1 MLRSGFSVESIM
13 YTGKLVFSQLIEHL
27 PLHTFRRC
35 VQRYR
40 GHHKVKHFSCL
51 DQYLCMAFAQLTLRE
66 SLRDIEACLRAA
78 GSKLYH
84 AGMKARVSRN
94 TLAKAN
100 ELRNWKIYRDI
111 ALILIDQAR
120 VLYASQPLA
129 MNLKRAVYAL
139 DSTVI
144 DLCLS
149 LFPWAQ
155 HRRHKSAVKMHTQLD
170 LRGNIPTFIR
180 VTGGQKHD
188 VHFLDHVMFE
198 AGAFYIMDKGYIDFQ
213 RLYHIHQQ
221 QSFFVIRAKNNL
233 VFSRRASRQV
243 NKNRGLRSDQTIRLT
258 GTKSSVYYPELL
270 RRIHYVDTEIDKRFF
285 FLTNNFS
292 LSPKTIARLY
302 KFRWQIELFFKW
314 IKQHL
319 RIKAFYGTTPNAVKT
334 QVWIAISV
342 YVLVA
347 ILKKELDLK
356 ASMYEILQVLGVMLF
371 EKTPIKSLF
380 SADFNNFSKSDLHNQ
395 LLLFDF

>member
-1 MLRSGFSVESIM
+1 MNNGRI
-13 YTGKLVFSQLIEHL
+13 VFSQIMDYFPQRRFKSCVNRHRGD
-27 PLHTFRRC
+27 HRIKTFT
-35 VQRYR
+35 
-40 GHHKVKHFSCL
+40 CL
-51 DQYLCMAFAQLTLRE
+51 DQFYCMTFAQLTGRE

-78 GSKLYH
+78 GPKLYH
-84 AGMKARVSRN
+84 AGIKAPVSRT

-100 ELRNWKIYRDI
+100 EQRDWRIYRDI

-120 VLYASQPLA
+120 RIYGNQPLA

-139 DSTVI
+139 DSTVV
-144 DLCLS
+144 DLSLA

-155 HRRHKSAVKMHTQLD
+155 HRKHKSAVKVHTQLD
-170 LRGNIPTFIR
+170 LRGNIPAFIR
-180 VTGGQKHD
+180 ITGGQTHD
-188 VHFLDHVMFE
+188 VHFLDHVIFE

-221 QSFFVIRAKNNL
+221 QSFFVTRAKNNMAYI
-233 VFSRRASRQV
+233 RQASYPV
-243 NKNRGLRSDQTIRLT
+243 DKSRGLRSDQAIRLT
-258 GTKSSVYYPELL
+258 GPKSSVSYPERL
-270 RRIHYVDTEIDKRFF
+270 RRIHYVDTELNKRFL
-285 FLTNNFS
+285 FLTNNFN
-292 LSPKTIARLY
+292 LSPWTIARLY

-347 ILKKELDLK
+347 ILKKELDLE
-356 ASMYEILQVLGVMLF
+356 ASMYEILQVVGIMLF

-380 SADFNNFSKSDLHNQ
+380 YADSNNFSKSDICNQ
-395 LLLFDF
+395 LYLFNL

>member
-1 MLRSGFSVESIM
+1 MNHGRI
-13 YTGKLVFSQLIEHL
+13 VFSQIMDYF
-27 PLHTFRRC
+27 PQRRFKSC
-35 VQRYR
+35 VNRYR
-40 GHHKVKHFSCL
+40 GDHRVRSFTCL
-51 DQYLCMAFAQLTLRE
+51 DQFYCMTFAQLTARE
-66 SLRDIEACLRAA
+66 SLRDIEACLRAV
-78 GSKLYH
+78 GPKLYH

-100 ELRNWKIYRDI
+100 ELRDWKIYRDI
-111 ALILIDQAR
+111 GLILINHAR
-120 VLYASQPLA
+120 MLYAHQPLG

-139 DSTVI
+139 DSTVV

-155 HRRHKSAVKMHTQLD
+155 HRRHKSAVKVHTQLD

-180 VTGGQKHD
+180 ITGGQTHD
-188 VHFLDHVMFE
+188 VHFLDHVIFE
-198 AGAFYIMDKGYIDFQ
+198 AGAFYIMDKGFTDFR

-233 VFSRRASRQV
+233 AFTRRGSRPIDKS
-243 NKNRGLRSDQTIRLT
+243 RGLRSDQTIRLA
-258 GTKSSVYYPELL
+258 GPKSSVLYPELL
-270 RRIHYVDTEIDKRFF
+270 RRIHYVDTELDKRFF
-285 FLTNNFS
+285 FLTNNFN
-292 LSPKTIARLY
+292 LSPWTIARLY
-302 KFRWQIELFFKW
+302 KFRWRIELFFKW

-347 ILKKELDLK
+347 ILKKQLDLK

-371 EKTPIKSLF
+371 EKTPVKSLF
-380 SADFNNFSKSDLHNQ
+380 STNVYNFSKSYSRNQ
-395 LLLFDF
+395 LLLFDL

>member
-1 MLRSGFSVESIM
+1 MNHGRI
-13 YTGKLVFSQLIEHL
+13 VFSQIMDYF
-27 PLHTFRRC
+27 PQRRFKSC
-35 VQRYR
+35 VDRYR
-40 GHHKVKHFSCL
+40 GEHRIHTFSCL
-51 DQYLCMAFAQLTLRE
+51 DQFYCMAFAQLTGRE

-78 GSKLYH
+78 GGKLYH

-139 DSTVI
+139 DSTVV

-155 HRRHKSAVKMHTQLD
+155 HRRHKSAIKMHTQLD

-347 ILKKELDLK
+347 ILKKELGLEV
-356 ASMYEILQVLGVMLF
+356 SMYEILQVLSVTLF
-371 EKTPIKSLF
+371 EKTPLKSLF
-380 SADFNNFSKSDLHNQ
+380 LPDLRNFTQGNIHNQ
-395 LLLFDF
+395 LLLFDL

>member
-1 MLRSGFSVESIM
+1 MDYFP
-13 YTGKLVFSQLIEHL
+13 Q
-27 PLHTFRRC
+27 RRFKSC
-35 VQRYR
+35 VDRYR
-40 GHHKVKHFSCL
+40 GDYRVKKFSCL
-51 DQYLCMAFAQLTLRE
+51 DQFYCMAFAQLTGRE

-78 GSKLYH
+78 GTKLYH
-84 AGMKARVSRN
+84 AGLKARVSRT

-100 ELRNWKIYRDI
+100 ELRDWKIYRDI

-120 VLYASQPLA
+120 TLYADQPLA

-139 DSTVI
+139 DSTVV

-155 HRRHKSAVKMHTQLD
+155 HRRHKSAVKLHTQLD
-170 LRGNIPTFIR
+170 LRGNIPAFIR
-180 VTGGQKHD
+180 ITGGQKHD
-188 VHFLDHVMFE
+188 VHFLDHVVFE

-233 VFSRRASRQV
+233 VFTRRASRPV
-243 NKNRGLRSDQTIRLT
+243 SKNRGLRSDQTIRLT
-258 GTKSSVYYPELL
+258 GPKSSVYYPELL
-270 RRIHYVDTEIDKRFF
+270 RRIHYVDTELNKRFL
-285 FLTNNFS
+285 FLTNNFN
-292 LSPKTIARLY
+292 LSPWTIARLY

-319 RIKAFYGTTPNAVKT
+319 RIKVFYGTTPNAVKT
-334 QVWIAISV
+334 QIWVAISI

-347 ILKKELDLK
+347 VMKKELDLET
-356 ASMYEILQVLGVMLF
+356 SMYEILQVLGVMLF
-371 EKTPIKSLF
+371 EKTPVKNLF
-380 SADFNNFSKSDLHNQ
+380 SADFNNFSKSYLRNQ
-395 LLLFDF
+395 LFLFDL

>member
-1 MLRSGFSVESIM
+1 MNHGQI
-13 YTGKLVFSQLIEHL
+13 VFSQIMDYF
-27 PLHTFRRC
+27 PRRRFKSC
-35 VQRYR
+35 VDRYR
-40 GHHKVKHFSCL
+40 GDHRIRTFSCL
-51 DQYLCMAFAQLTLRE
+51 DQFYCMAFAQLTGRE

-78 GSKLYH
+78 GGKLYH

-100 ELRNWKIYRDI
+100 ELRNWKIYRDV

-120 VLYASQPLA
+120 TLYANQPLA

-170 LRGNIPTFIR
+170 LRGNIPAFIR
-180 VTGGQKHD
+180 VTGGQTHD
-188 VHFLDHVMFE
+188 VHFLDHVIFE

-233 VFSRRASRQV
+233 AFSRRASRQV

-258 GTKSSVYYPELL
+258 GPKSSVYYPELL
-270 RRIHYVDTEIDKRFF
+270 RRIHYVDTELDKRFF

-292 LSPKTIARLY
+292 LSPKTIAHLY

-347 ILKKELDLK
+347 ILKKELDLE

-380 SADFNNFSKSDLHNQ
+380 FTDFNKFSKSCLHNQ
-395 LLLFDF
+395 LLLFDL

>member
-1 MLRSGFSVESIM
+1 MNNGQI
-13 YTGKLVFSQLIEHL
+13 VFSQIMDYF
-27 PLHTFRRC
+27 PRRRFKSC
-35 VQRYR
+35 VDRYR
-40 GHHKVKHFSCL
+40 GDHRIKTFTCL
-51 DQYLCMAFAQLTLRE
+51 DQFYCMTFAQLTGRE

-78 GSKLYH
+78 GPKLYH
-84 AGMKARVSRN
+84 AGIKARVSRT

-100 ELRNWKIYRDI
+100 EQRDWRIYRDI
-111 ALILIDQAR
+111 ALILINQAR
-120 VLYASQPLA
+120 RLYVNQPLA

-139 DSTVI
+139 DSTVV
-144 DLCLS
+144 DLSLT

-155 HRRHKSAVKMHTQLD
+155 HRRHKSAVKVHTQLD
-170 LRGNIPTFIR
+170 LRGNIPAFIR
-180 VTGGQKHD
+180 ITGGQTHD
-188 VHFLDHVMFE
+188 VHFLDHVLFE

-221 QSFFVIRAKNNL
+221 QAFFVTRAKNNMAYT
-233 VFSRRASRQV
+233 RQASYPV
-243 NKNRGLRSDQTIRLT
+243 AKSRGLRSDQAIRLT
-258 GTKSSVYYPELL
+258 GPKSSVHYPEQL
-270 RRIHYVDTEIDKRFF
+270 RRIHYVDAELNKRFL
-285 FLTNNFS
+285 FLTNNFK
-292 LSPKTIARLY
+292 LSPWTIARLY

-356 ASMYEILQVLGVMLF
+356 AGMYEILQVLGVMLF
-371 EKTPIKSLF
+371 EKTPVKSLF
-380 SADFNNFSKSDLHNQ
+380 YADFNNFSKSDTRNQ
-395 LLLFDF
+395 LYLFDL

>member
-1 MLRSGFSVESIM
+1 MNNGRI
-13 YTGKLVFSQLIEHL
+13 VFSQIMDYF
-27 PLHTFRRC
+27 PQRRFKSC
-35 VQRYR
+35 VNRYR
-40 GHHKVKHFSCL
+40 GNHRVKTFTCM
-51 DQYLCMAFAQLTLRE
+51 DQFYCMTFAQLTGRE

-78 GSKLYH
+78 GGKLYH
-84 AGMKARVSRN
+84 AGMKARVSRT

-100 ELRNWKIYRDI
+100 EVRHWRIYRDL

-120 VLYASQPLA
+120 RLYANQPLA

-139 DSTVI
+139 DSTVV
-144 DLCLS
+144 DLSLT

-155 HRRHKSAVKMHTQLD
+155 HRQHKSAVKIHTQLD
-170 LRGNIPTFIR
+170 LRGNIPAFIR
-180 VTGGQKHD
+180 ITGGQTHD
-188 VHFLDHVMFE
+188 VHFLDHVIFE

-221 QSFFVIRAKNNL
+221 QSFFVTRAKNNMTF
-233 VFSRRASRQV
+233 VRRASYPV
-243 NKNRGLRSDQTIRLT
+243 DKSRGLRSDQVIRLT
-258 GTKSSVYYPELL
+258 GLKSSEYYPELL
-270 RRIHYVDTEIDKRFF
+270 RRVHYVDTELNKRFV
-285 FLTNNFS
+285 FLTNNFN
-292 LSPKTIARLY
+292 LSPWTIARLY

-347 ILKKELDLK
+347 IMKKKLNLQ
-356 ASMYEILQVLGVMLF
+356 ASMYEILKVLGVMLF
-371 EKTPIKSLF
+371 EKTPLKSLF
-380 SADFNNFSKSDLHNQ
+380 YVDLNNFSKSYICNQ
-395 LLLFDF
+395 LYLFNL